1 MRRVSACADTVSTQ
15 VDTQP
20 KALRPRIHS
29 LEMWVIVSPQG
40 EVGWGRSDLIRN
52 DE

>member
-1 MRRVSACADTVSTQ
+1 MRRVSAYADTVSTE

-40 EVGWGRSDLIRN
+40 GAGGGI
-52 DE
+52 